1 MSGKA
6 MVDSTGG
13 WVKTVVA
20 ANAGP
25 LTLDGTRTYILGPA
39 PCVVID
45 PGPDLADHLD
55 AVEVALGTS
64 QVAALCLTH
73 YHADHA
79 AGAADLILRLA
90 APLAAMPESAARA
103 ALDPPD
109 LPLAPGSTLS
119 FGGGHLEVVHA
130 PGHCA
135 DHICFHWPQARALFT
150 GDVVLGEGTSMIA
163 PPEGEMAAYMSTLE
177 RLAGLE
183 LSIIYPGHG
192 PEIDAPAEVLDQ
204 YIGHRRERERQV
216 LDALAA
222 GASTPP
228 EIRARVYE
236 DLDPR
241 LFGAAEGSVLAHL
254 AKLVDEKCVRVEEGR
269 YLLLD

>member
-6 MVDSTGG
+6 MADAAGG

-20 ANAGP
+20 ANPGP

-55 AVEVALGTS
+55 AVEVTLGTLDV
-64 QVAALCLTH
+64 QALCVTH

-90 APLAAMPESAARA
+90 APLAATPESAERA

-109 LPLAPGSTLS
+109 LPLVPGSTLS
-119 FGGGHLEVVHA
+119 FGGGHLEIVPA

-135 DHICFHWPQARALFT
+135 DHVCFHWPQARALFA

-163 PPEGEMAAYMSTLE
+163 PPEGDMAAYMSTLE
-177 RLAGLE
+177 RLAGLD

-192 PEIDAPAEVLDQ
+192 PEITEPAERLDE
-204 YIGHRRERERQV
+204 YIAHRLKREQQV
-216 LDALAA
+216 LDALTA
-222 GASTPP
+222 GADTPA
-228 EIRARVYE
+228 EIRTLVYG

-254 AKLVDEKCVRVEEGR
+254 AKLADDGYVRVEEDR
-269 YLLLD
+269 YLPMT